1 MSPKCTSG
9 WAWGLKTFEV
19 LQIAEKCISYCQW
32 WFHQHCHTQL
42 DFLGYIQI
50 PDLIPPRVKSLC
62 HLPLLLVHW
71 FYRKK
76 NYHSVYS
83 KAGSVCR
90 QSMKKQVYILLDL
103 QADQQHTNV
112 TTQVISLNSCDL
124 FLVIL
129 LTCIKQLN
137 YCKVVPEK
145 FDFVVQEIVERI

>member
-19 LQIAEKCISYCQW
+19 LQIAEKCISYCQR
-32 WFHQHCHTQL
+32 WFHQHCHIQL
-42 DFLGYIQI
+42 DFLGDTQI

-62 HLPLLLVHW
+62 HLPLLLVHR

-76 NYHSVYS
+76 NYYAICS

-103 QADQQHTNV
+103 QADQQPTNV
-112 TTQVISLNSCDL
+112 ITQVVSLNSCDL

-129 LTCIKQLN
+129 VTCIKQLS